1 MTIVSNKEFI
11 INQKRYFDL
20 ADEGQQ
26 IVIRRRN
33 KRSYTLAPI
42 DEDVD
47 EDEDWYPSPEME
59 AKIERAFQ
67 QYEEGKYTV
76 INNKEELQQFFD
88 RL

>member
-20 ADEGQQ
+20 ADEGKQ

-47 EDEDWYPSPEME
+47 EEGDWYPSPEME
-59 AKIERAFQ
+59 AKIERALAQ
-67 QYEEGKYTV
+67 AERKEGVVCKTYEDSLK
-76 INNKEELQQFFD
+76 FFD
-88 RL
+88 SL

>member
-11 INQKRYFDL
+11 INPKRYFDL
-20 ADEGQQ
+20 ADEGKQ

-33 KRSYTLAPI
+33 KRSYTLAPV

-47 EDEDWYPSPEME
+47 ENGDWYLSPEME

-76 INNKEELQQFFD
+76 IHNKEELQQFFD